1 MNEQLPHTDM
11 VNDWIVGYLTN
22 SLTPEEMQSLQN
34 WLNVSEENR
43 EYFSDMQEVWIAAS
57 DEADEQHFDKERAYQ
72 LFLEHTESL
81 VRPSLKRKAFTIS
94 PWIYV
99 AAMVVIVF
107 FCGTIAFQSG
117 KRVLQNQLTQ
127 ITVEAPYGSKTKL
140 YLPDGTLV
148 WLNAGS
154 KMSYAQDFG
163 INERSLNL
171 SGEAYFEVSKDPKH
185 PFIVQTETIDV
196 QVLGTHFNVD
206 AYHDNLD
213 VKTTLLSGSVAVSNK
228 SKSVRMVLKP
238 NEIAIYNKVE
248 EKLTRKVLKNAEDE
262 ISWRQGEFIFDDLP
276 LQEIAR
282 ELSNS
287 FGATIHIADT
297 ALQNYRITARFRDGE
312 DLATILSVLH
322 NAGYFNYSQNNKQII
337 ITAKPD

>member
-1 MNEQLPHTDM
+1 MKHTDTE
-11 VNDWIVGYLTN
+11 L
-22 SLTPEEMQSLQN
+22 EEI
-34 WLNVSEENR
+34 LNQLIASTR
-43 EYFSDMQEVWIAAS
+43 SPRGRFSAAAS
-57 DEADEQHFDKERAYQ
+57 YPELEKRLKSHTRHLTLIRTFSAAAAVALLCLSVWTAYLYMQ
-72 LFLEHTESL
+72 
-81 VRPSLKRKAFTIS
+81 P
-94 PWIYV
+94 
-99 AAMVVIVF
+99 AAIQ
-107 FCGTIAFQSG
+107 T
-117 KRVLQNQLTQ
+117 
-127 ITVEAPYGSKTKL
+127 ITVR
-140 YLPDGTLV
+140 LPDGSSV
-148 WLNAGS
+148 MLNHYS
-154 KMSYAQDFG
+154 SLSYPEKFQSDKR
-163 INERSLNL
+163 EVELN
-171 SGEAYFEVSKDPKH
+171 GEAYFEVSKDPKH

-248 EKLTRKVLKNAEDE
+248 EKLTRKVLENAEDE

-287 FGATIHIADT
+287 FGATIQIADT
-297 ALQNYRITARFRDGE
+297 TLQNYRITARVRDGE

>member
-1 MNEQLPHTDM
+1 MKHTDTE
-11 VNDWIVGYLTN
+11 L
-22 SLTPEEMQSLQN
+22 EEI
-34 WLNVSEENR
+34 LNQLIASTR
-43 EYFSDMQEVWIAAS
+43 SPRGRFSAAAS
-57 DEADEQHFDKERAYQ
+57 YPELEKRLKSHTRRLTLIRTFSAAAAVVLLCLSVWTAYLYMQ
-72 LFLEHTESL
+72 
-81 VRPSLKRKAFTIS
+81 PAAIQTIS
-94 PWIYV
+94 TL
-99 AAMVVIVF
+99 AE
-107 FCGTIAFQSG
+107 T
-117 KRVLQNQLTQ
+117 R
-127 ITVEAPYGSKTKL
+127 TVR
-140 YLPDGTLV
+140 LPDGSSVTLNHYSSLSYPEKFQSDKREV
-148 WLNAGS
+148 ELN
-154 KMSYAQDFG
+154 
-163 INERSLNL
+163 
-171 SGEAYFEVSKDPKH
+171 GEAYFEVSKDPKH

-206 AYHDNLD
+206 AYHDNPD

-228 SKSVRMVLKP
+228 SKSVRMILKP

-248 EKLTRKVLKNAEDE
+248 EKLTRKVLENAEDE

-297 ALQNYRITARFRDGE
+297 TLQNYRITARFRDGE